1 MRSRASCGIVARMLA
16 LPTAIVERSAR
27 RVGSVV
33 RRKYHLD
40 ALLGVGGTAA
50 VFAAT
55 HRNGSRVALKMLH
68 PELSSIADV
77 QARFLREGYVAN
89 RIRHSGV
96 VRIIDDDDDDEL
108 QTVFLVVEL
117 LEGGTLAERAIAQG
131 GQLQPAEARDHI
143 AGVLEVLEAAHVEG
157 IVHRDVK
164 PENVF
169 LTTTNELKI
178 LDFGIARLL
187 DGTGATRS
195 GQLLGTPA
203 FMAPEQA
210 GGRVR
215 DVDARTDVW
224 SAGALLFSLVA
235 GRHVHVARSAPEQML
250 FAATHDAPTLRSI
263 MPSAEPELA
272 EVVDRALRRD
282 RNQRWPSAGAMRDA
296 LLSVQLPPRR

>member
-1 MRSRASCGIVARMLA
+1 MLA
-16 LPTAIVERSAR
+16 LPTAIIERAER

-68 PELSSIADV
+68 PELSSISEV
-77 QARFLREGYVAN
+77 QTRFLREGYVAN

-117 LEGGTLAERAIAQG
+117 LEGFTLAERTAAQG
-131 GQLQPAEARDHI
+131 GKLQPEEARDHI
-143 AGVLEVLEAAHVEG
+143 VGVLEILEAAHVEG

-169 LTTTNELKI
+169 LTTANELKI

-187 DGTGATRS
+187 DGTGTTRS

-215 DVDARTDVW
+215 EVDARTDVW
-224 SAGALLFSLVA
+224 SAGALLFSLVT

-250 FAATHDAPTLRSI
+250 FAATHDAPRLRSI
-263 MPSAEPELA
+263 VPSAEPELA

-282 RNQRWPSAGAMRDA
+282 RDERWPSAGAMRRA
-296 LLSVQLPPRR
+296 LLSVRLPARR

>member
-1 MRSRASCGIVARMLA
+1 MQA
-16 LPTAIVERSAR
+16 LPTAILERSAR
-27 RVGSVV
+27 RVGTVV

-55 HRNGSRVALKMLH
+55 HRNGSRVALKVLH
-68 PELSSIADV
+68 PELSSISEV
-77 QARFLREGYVAN
+77 RTRFLREGYVAN

-117 LEGGTLAERAIAQG
+117 LEGGTLAERTAAQG
-131 GQLQPAEARDHI
+131 GKLEPEEARDHI
-143 AGVLEVLEAAHVEG
+143 VGVLEILEAAHVEG

-169 LTTTNELKI
+169 LTTASELKI

-215 DVDARTDVW
+215 EVDARTDVW

-250 FAATHDAPTLRSI
+250 FAATHDARSLRSI
-263 MPSAEPELA
+263 APSADPELA

-282 RNQRWPSAGAMRDA
+282 RDERWPSAGAMRRA
-296 LLSVQLPPRR
+296 LLSVALPSRS

>member
-1 MRSRASCGIVARMLA
+1 MLA
-16 LPTAIVERSAR
+16 LPTAIIERSAR
-27 RVGSVV
+27 RVGGVV

-68 PELSSIADV
+68 PELSSISEV
-77 QARFLREGYVAN
+77 QTRFLREGYVAN

-117 LEGGTLAERAIAQG
+117 LEGGTLAERTAAQG
-131 GQLQPAEARDHI
+131 GQLQPEEARNQI
-143 AGVLEVLEAAHVEG
+143 VRVLEILEAAHAEG

-169 LTTTNELKI
+169 LTTANELKI

-187 DGTGATRS
+187 DGSGATRS

-210 GGRVR
+210 GGRAR
-215 DVDARTDVW
+215 EVDARTDVW
-224 SAGALLFSLVA
+224 SAGALLFSLVT
-235 GRHVHVARSAPEQML
+235 GRPVHVARSAPEQML
-250 FAATHDAPTLRSI
+250 FAATHDAPSLRSI
-263 MPSAEPELA
+263 VPSAEPELA

-282 RNQRWPSAGAMRDA
+282 RDERWPSAGAMRNA
-296 LLSVQLPPRR
+296 LLSVRLPDR

>member
-1 MRSRASCGIVARMLA
+1 MPPLPNAIIERA
-16 LPTAIVERSAR
+16 TR
-27 RVGSVV
+27 RVGGVI

-50 VFAAT
+50 IFAAT
-55 HRNGSRVALKMLH
+55 HRNGTRVALKLLH
-68 PELSSIADV
+68 PELSSIAEV
-77 QARFLREGYVAN
+77 QTRFLREGYLAN

-96 VRIIDDDDDDEL
+96 VRVIDDDDDDDL
-108 QTVFLVVEL
+108 KTVFLVLEL
-117 LEGGTLAERAIAQG
+117 LEGHNLAERVAAEG
-131 GQLQPAEARDHI
+131 GRLGAKEARDHT
-143 AGVLEVLEAAHVEG
+143 AGILDILEAAHVEG

-169 LTTTNELKI
+169 LTTRNELKI

-210 GGRVR
+210 GGSVR
-215 DVDARTDVW
+215 EVDARSDVW
-224 SAGALLFSLVA
+224 SAGALLFSLLA

-250 FAATHDAPTLRSI
+250 FAATQDAPGLRSVA
-263 MPSAEPELA
+263 PAVDQQLA
-272 EVVDRALRRD
+272 AVVDRALRRD
-282 RNQRWPSAGAMRDA
+282 RDARWPSAGAMRDA
-296 LLSVQLPPRR
+296 LASLQLGDEG